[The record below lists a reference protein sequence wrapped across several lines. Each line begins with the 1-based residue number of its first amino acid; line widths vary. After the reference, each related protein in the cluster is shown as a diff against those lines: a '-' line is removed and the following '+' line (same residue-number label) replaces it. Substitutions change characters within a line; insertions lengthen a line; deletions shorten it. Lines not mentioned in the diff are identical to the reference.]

1 MPFSVWQKDNTNYNL
16 STLVLWFWL
25 HLAQSES
32 KSNQASDTS
41 GQRNN
46 SRLTRPYVSKTPA
59 KEVAVIVVSV
69 VTKTNVAHIALQTIW
84 PWFLPRLNEL
94 AARVCVEER

>member
-1 MPFSVWQKDNTNYNL
+1 MSDKKTTRTITYLHLYCGSD
-16 STLVLWFWL
+16 L

-69 VTKTNVAHIALQTIW
+69 VTKTNVAHIALQTI
-84 PWFLPRLNEL
+84 
-94 AARVCVEER
+94 